1 MVTLPVA
8 MLVGNAFGQV
18 DVVLIT
24 SGRSSGNLA
33 NALLILV
40 TNVGLDLLL
49 IPEYGIAGA
58 AGAAANTVSSVVP
71 YSPRT
76 ALGGEGR
83 RPRGR
88 TAGRLCPPGSR
99 HVAIPPCSSPVHD
112 AGPVF
117 PRYRQTSRVS
127 DSGEIRG
134 GLVITRRRMNLR
146 TGQATAHVGMIIS
159 RLVVGPPAYQHADG
173 PARACSREVND
184 T

>member
-40 TNVGLDLLL
+40 TKVGLDLLL

-76 ALGGEGR
+76 ALGGG
-83 RPRGR
+83 
-88 TAGRLCPPGSR
+88 
-99 HVAIPPCSSPVHD
+99 
-112 AGPVF
+112 
-117 PRYRQTSRVS
+117 
-127 DSGEIRG
+127 
-134 GLVITRRRMNLR
+134 
-146 TGQATAHVGMIIS
+146 
-159 RLVVGPPAYQHADG
+159 GPPASRPDCW
-173 PARACSREVND
+173 PTVPSREQAHG
-184 T
+184 